1 MCIYI
6 HIFIAKVHYQ
16 NIFTQRKLETCM
28 AQKRERERQHVSGVT
43 GNNWEKKR
51 GRIQGAD
58 LTPLAGEGLDSL

>member
-1 MCIYI
+1 MCVRERERERE
-6 HIFIAKVHYQ
+6 VHP
-16 NIFTQRKLETCM
+16 TATPRS
-28 AQKRERERQHVSGVT
+28 QKRERERQHVSGVT